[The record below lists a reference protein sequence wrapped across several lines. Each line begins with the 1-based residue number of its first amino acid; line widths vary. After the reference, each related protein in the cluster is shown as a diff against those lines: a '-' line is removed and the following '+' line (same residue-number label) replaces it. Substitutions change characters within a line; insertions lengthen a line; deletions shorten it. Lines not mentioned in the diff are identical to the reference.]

1 MCVGIIDSVKKYCYS
16 QVIVI
21 ANIVMA
27 RLDCITFAFS
37 LDPEAIEFAAFVFNI
52 RVCY

>member
-1 MCVGIIDSVKKYCYS
+1 MGIIDSVKKYCYS

-27 RLDCITFAFS
+27 RFDCNMKILSQIITQKRSIYF
-37 LDPEAIEFAAFVFNI
+37 
-52 RVCY
+52 YK

>member
-1 MCVGIIDSVKKYCYS
+1 MYVGIIDSVKKYCYS

-27 RLDCITFAFS
+27 RFDCTRSA
-37 LDPEAIEFAAFVFNI
+37 DI
-52 RVCY
+52 RVAARTLAHHVLEIIHT

>member
-27 RLDCITFAFS
+27 RFDCMS
-37 LDPEAIEFAAFVFNI
+37 KQEARPAAVD
-52 RVCY
+52 VLQYE